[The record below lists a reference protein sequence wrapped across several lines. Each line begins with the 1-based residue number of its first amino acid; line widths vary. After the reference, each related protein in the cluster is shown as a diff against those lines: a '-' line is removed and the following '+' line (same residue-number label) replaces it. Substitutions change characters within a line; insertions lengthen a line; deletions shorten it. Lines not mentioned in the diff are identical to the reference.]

1 MYKSQRF
8 IVTIALLGAY
18 LLSAC
23 TGALPQQD
31 DSQFSAGSKSTE
43 VVFTGTVEA
52 MGGAQ
57 WLISGQQ
64 VDVEGSSIDTNI
76 QVGDIVKVEATVSQD
91 GTVLALKIESSG
103 PDDTGA
109 NDNSANSNDDNANS
123 NDNTNSG
130 NDNGNDNSNSNANSN
145 ESAGAEQEVYGVV
158 GAMAD
163 GTITIDGVTYK
174 LSTSTEFKD
183 IISVGDQVK
192 IHVVVNA
199 DGTLS
204 IREIEKVMTGG
215 DNDNGNS
222 NSNDNGDD
230 DHSNSNSH
238 DNDDDHDNSNSN
250 SNDSDDDADHNS
262 NDDSNSNDND

>member
-1 MYKSQRF
+1 MYKSKRF

-23 TGALPQQD
+23 TGLLPQQD
-31 DSQFSAGSKSTE
+31 DSQFPAGSKSTE

-52 MGGAQ
+52 MDGTQ

-91 GTVLALKIESSG
+91 GSVFALKIESSG
-103 PDDTGA
+103 PDDTSA
-109 NDNSANSNDDNANS
+109 NDNSSNTNDDNANS

-145 ESAGAEQEVYGVV
+145 DAAGTEQEVYGVV
-158 GAMAD
+158 GAM
-163 GTITIDGVTYK
+163 GTSTITIDGVTYK

-192 IHVVVNA
+192 IHVIVNA
-199 DGTLS
+199 DGTLT
-204 IREIEKVMTGG
+204 IREIEKASTVGG
-215 DNDNGNS
+215 DDNG

-230 DHSNSNSH
+230 DHSNSNSN
-238 DNDDDHDNSNSN
+238 DNNDDDHDNSNGN
-250 SNDSDDDADHNS
+250 SNDNDDDDNHNS
-262 NDDSNSNDND
+262 NDDSNSNDDD